1 MLPYGRGYLHSSSS
15 TPRSTVLFSWTKKWA
30 ENFFIFV
37 THIENCRCQFQNL
50 IMICT
55 ASIEDSYVIDAHFGI
70 TNSAS
75 QLGKFVN
82 SRVQLGTLISSRI
95 PSWTDKFDFNTATK
109 TNFVDW
115 TLYLTSRFWSMS
127 TKLQCEKCIWT
138 HSSFLFSFADNFSF
152 PILHSFE
159 EIVNDG

>member
-1 MLPYGRGYLHSSSS
+1 VLPYGWGYLHSSSS
-15 TPRSTVLFSWTKKWA
+15 TPRSMVLFSWTKKQA
-30 ENFFIFV
+30 ENSFIFV

-50 IMICT
+50 IMICI

-82 SRVQLGTLISSRI
+82 SRSQLATLISSRI

-115 TLYLTSRFWSMS
+115 TYTCPLDFEVWAQNCNAKS
-127 TKLQCEKCIWT
+127 IWMY
-138 HSSFLFSFADNFSF
+138 SSFLFHLQIILVF
-152 PILHSFE
+152 PFCILL
-159 EIVNDG
+159 NK

>member
-1 MLPYGRGYLHSSSS
+1 MLPYGWGYLRSSSS
-15 TPRSTVLFSWTKKWA
+15 THSMVLFSWTKKQA
-30 ENFFIFV
+30 ENSFIFV

-55 ASIEDSYVIDAHFGI
+55 VSMEDSYVIDAHFGI

-82 SRVQLGTLISSRI
+82 SRSQLGTLISSRI
-95 PSWTDKFDFNTATK
+95 PSRTDKFDFNTATK

-115 TLYLTSRFWSMS
+115 TLYMTSRFCSMS
-127 TKLQCEKCIWT
+127 TKLQCEKVFEGTPVFCFHLQII
-138 HSSFLFSFADNFSF
+138 LVF

-159 EIVNDG
+159 DIVNEG